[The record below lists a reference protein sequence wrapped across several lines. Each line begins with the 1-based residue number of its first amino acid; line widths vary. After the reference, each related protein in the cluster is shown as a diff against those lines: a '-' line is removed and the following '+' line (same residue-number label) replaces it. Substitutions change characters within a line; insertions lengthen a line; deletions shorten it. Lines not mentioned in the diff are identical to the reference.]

1 MLCPKI
7 QITFT
12 PDMIE
17 KLKKLSEE
25 SGNSIASIVRQSV
38 ADYLRKV
45 GKDVSN

>member
-25 SGNSIASIVRQSV
+25 SGNSIASVVRQAV
-38 ADYLRKV
+38 TEYLRKV
-45 GKDVSN
+45 GNNVSK